1 MSIQQEQDE
10 LELRT
15 GAQEVEQYL
24 HQHPEFFETHFKL
37 LSELK
42 IPHNAGGSTVSLI
55 ERQVAVLRQQ
65 NKKQQ
70 RQLSDLL
77 AIARDNDKLS
87 KQVFKLTVG
96 LMDAP
101 SLAGAFLVL
110 NNRLHQDFNADA
122 VSIRL
127 LPVTAKKGSG
137 VDLNEYIV
145 QPDVMR
151 RLFQKNLKEGRPVCG
166 RLKEVQRKYLFG
178 SYSDRIQS
186 LALLPLVAEN
196 YSFGLLAIGSQQEY
210 RFHSG
215 KGTVYLSQMS
225 KIISKSILKFIVA
238 N

>member
-10 LELRT
+10 LELRI
-15 GAQEVEQYL
+15 GADEVEEYL
-24 HQHPEFFETHFKL
+24 SQNPEFFETHSKL

-55 ERQVAVLRQQ
+55 ERQVDVLRQQ

-70 RQLSDLL
+70 KQLSDLL

-87 KQVFKLTVG
+87 KQVFKLTLSIV
-96 LMDAP
+96 DAP
-101 SLAGAFLVL
+101 SLAGVFLVL

-127 LPVTAKKGSG
+127 LPVTAKDTSI
-137 VDLNEYIV
+137 DMNEYIV
-145 QPDVMR
+145 QPDVMQ
-151 RLFQKNLKEGRPVCG
+151 RLFEKNLKEGRPVCG

-186 LALLPLVAEN
+186 LALLPLCDEN
-196 YSFGLLAIGSQQEY
+196 KNFGLLAIGSQQEY

-215 KGTVYLSQMS
+215 KGTVYLNQMS
-225 KIISKSILKFIVA
+225 KIISKTVLKFITA
-238 N
+238 K

>member
-10 LELRT
+10 LELRI
-15 GAQEVEQYL
+15 GAEEVEEYL
-24 HQHPEFFETHFKL
+24 YQHPEFFETHSKL

-55 ERQVAVLRQQ
+55 ERQVDVLRQQ

-70 RQLSDLL
+70 KQLSDLL

-87 KQVFKLTVG
+87 KQVFKLTLSIV
-96 LMDAP
+96 DAP
-101 SLAGAFLVL
+101 SLAGVLLVL
-110 NNRLHQDFNADA
+110 NNRLHQDFSADA

-127 LPVTAKKGSG
+127 LPVVTKDGS

-145 QPDVMR
+145 QPDVMQ
-151 RLFQKNLKEGRPVCG
+151 RLFEKNLKEGRPVCG

-186 LALLPLVAEN
+186 LALLPLGYEN
-196 YSFGLLAIGSQQEY
+196 KTFGLLAIGSQ
-210 RFHSG
+210 
-215 KGTVYLSQMS
+215 
-225 KIISKSILKFIVA
+225 
-238 N
+238 

>member
-10 LELRT
+10 LDLRV
-15 GAQEVEQYL
+15 GAQDVEQYL
-24 HQHPEFFETHFKL
+24 HQHPEFFETHSKL

-87 KQVFKLTVG
+87 KQVFKLTVS

-101 SLAGAFLVL
+101 SLAGTFLVL

-127 LPVTAKKGSG
+127 LPVKAKGSG
-137 VDLNEYIV
+137 VDLNEYTV

-186 LALLPLVAEN
+186 LALLPLVTEN
-196 YSFGLLAIGSQQEY
+196 VSFGLLAIGSQQEY

-215 KGTVYLSQMS
+215 KGTVYLNQMS
-225 KIISKSILKFIVA
+225 KIISKSILKFIVV

>member
-10 LELRT
+10 LELRI
-15 GAQEVEQYL
+15 GAGEVEEYL
-24 HQHPEFFETHFKL
+24 SQHPEFFETHSKL

-55 ERQVAVLRQQ
+55 ERQVDVLRQQ

-70 RQLSDLL
+70 KQLSDLL

-87 KQVFKLTVG
+87 KQVFKLTLSIV
-96 LMDAP
+96 DAP
-101 SLAGAFLVL
+101 SLAGVFLVL

-122 VSIRL
+122 VSIRM
-127 LPVTAKKGSG
+127 LPATTKDSSI
-137 VDLNEYIV
+137 DLNEYIV
-145 QPDVMR
+145 QPDVMQ
-151 RLFQKNLKEGRPVCG
+151 RLFEKNLKEGRPVCG

-178 SYSDRIQS
+178 NYSDRIQS
-186 LALLPLVAEN
+186 LALLPLGDEN
-196 YSFGLLAIGSQQEY
+196 KNFGLLAIGSQQEY

-225 KIISKSILKFIVA
+225 KIISKTILKFIEVS
-238 N
+238 